1 MLVSFFVFFVEIVL
15 LSVVR
20 PGYLFSFFFWM
31 DVASTLSTVMEI
43 PMVMS
48 GLLGISAFSNNKS
61 TKLAKYTNKYINR
74 AGKASRVSSKATK
87 VIRVVRLIRLVRIA
101 KLYKYAYKG
110 IEARLQ

>member
-1 MLVSFFVFFVEIVL
+1 MLISFFVFAIEIVL

-48 GLLGISAFSNNKS
+48 GLLGIQAFSNNKATRL
-61 TKLAKYTNKYINR
+61 TK
-74 AGKASRVSSKATK
+74 
-87 VIRVVRLIRLVRIA
+87 
-101 KLYKYAYKG
+101 
-110 IEARLQ
+110 